1 MWQTVRLGGLSFG
14 GFMAYERVPIPRASQ
29 NRVAP
34 LHCVTVLPLWRMVGI
49 DVDEEEVVA
58 LETDRY
64 LEATNISY
72 RRLAG

>member
-34 LHCVTVLPLWRMVGI
+34 LHCVTVLPLWRMV
-49 DVDEEEVVA
+49 
-58 LETDRY
+58 
-64 LEATNISY
+64 
-72 RRLAG
+72 